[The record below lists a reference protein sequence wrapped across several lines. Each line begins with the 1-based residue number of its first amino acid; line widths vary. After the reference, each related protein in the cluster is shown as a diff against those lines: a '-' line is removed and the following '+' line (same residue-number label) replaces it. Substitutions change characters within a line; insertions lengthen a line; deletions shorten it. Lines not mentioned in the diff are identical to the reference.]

1 MLFRSGQRTA
11 LNPWVQLKTAARAME
26 LLFIRLGPVQ
36 AALVCLDVAVDQLA
50 GRPFGHLPP
59 PLDDREASSRAQAGP
74 AILLYGALRRRMH
87 PDRALALTREVV
99 VAGAVI
105 FLSTSVGPL
114 DRHTLSSLSRAEL
127 ESFAKTIAGRF
138 FNAEL
143 RWDEISGKAVRFTV
157 THCLFPDLCRAAGV
171 PEIAPLLCEGDA
183 VYFGEVLGTVDLTRS
198 QTIASGG
205 RNCPFE
211 LRWKN
216 P

>member
-11 LNPWVQLKTAARAME
+11 LDPWVQLKTAAKAME
-26 LLFIRLGPVQ
+26 LLLVRLGPFQ
-36 AALVCLDVAVDQLA
+36 AASVGLDVAVDQLA

-59 PLDDREASSRAQAGP
+59 PIDNQEALSRAQVGP

-105 FLSTSVGPL
+105 FLSSSIGPL
-114 DRHTLSSLSRAEL
+114 DRHALSSLSRMEL

-143 RWDEISGKAVRFTV
+143 HWDEISGKAVRFTV
-157 THCLFPDLCRAAGV
+157 NHCRFPDLCRTAGA
-171 PEIAPLLCEGDA
+171 PELAPLLCEGDA

-211 LRWKN
+211 LRWKK